1 MTGPANISSQSAAA
15 YTPDELTQ
23 LVRDCIANN
32 RAAQKKLYD
41 HYAPFV
47 YGVIRRYLF
56 NTEGAEE
63 VLNDTFYKVFTK
75 MDQYGFKGSIE
86 GWMRRIA
93 INQVTD
99 HLRRNG
105 KFENEV
111 HPDPDTHPIDART
124 DDNQIGKLSYK
135 ELLAV
140 VHQLPDTHRM
150 VFNLYVFEDMP
161 HKEIATLLQLTEGNC
176 RWYLNDA
183 RRRLKEK
190 LINHI

>member
-1 MTGPANISSQSAAA
+1 MTDPANISTHYGGNPQPTELQQLIQS
-15 YTPDELTQ
+15 
-23 LVRDCIANN
+23 CIAGE
-32 RAAQKKLYD
+32 RIAQKKLYD
-41 HYAPFV
+41 HYAPFI
-47 YGVIRRYLF
+47 YGIIRRYLF
-56 NTEGAEE
+56 NKEAAEE

-75 MDQYGFKGSIE
+75 IEQYGSGGSFE

-105 KFENEV
+105 KFMQEV
-111 HPDPDTHPIDART
+111 HPDVIPEGQYVSDS
-124 DDNQIGKLSYK
+124 QVSKMSYK

-140 VHQLPDTHRM
+140 VHQLPDVHRL
-150 VFNLYVFEDMP
+150 VFNLYVFEGLP
-161 HKEIATLLQLTEGNC
+161 HKEIAALAGISEGNS

-183 RRRLKEK
+183 RKRLKEK